1 MTEKALERG
10 VELKGTIDSLRK
22 RREKLK
28 SMKALCSE
36 NMDIAKSKTHNFE
49 LDASKKEGGRSETI
63 TLSAGAAYAA
73 ICKDIKEAEKE
84 LEKLRKEFSDL

>member
-10 VELKGTIDSLRK
+10 IELKGTMDSLWK

-36 NMDIAKSKTHNFE
+36 DMDIAKSKTHRFD
-49 LDASKKEGGRSETI
+49 LDASKKGGGDVVR
-63 TLSAGAAYAA
+63 L
-73 ICKDIKEAEKE
+73 
-84 LEKLRKEFSDL
+84 

>member
-10 VELKGTIDSLRK
+10 IELKGTMDSLWK

-36 NMDIAKSKTHNFE
+36 NMDIAKSKTHRFD
-49 LDASKKEGGRSETI
+49 LDASKKEGGRNETV

-73 ICKDIKEAEKE
+73 ICKDIEKTEEE
-84 LEKLRKEFSDL
+84 LEKLQKEFSDL

>member
-10 VELKGTIDSLRK
+10 IELKGTMDSLWK

-36 NMDIAKSKTHNFE
+36 DMDIAKSKTHRFD
-49 LDASKKEGGRSETI
+49 LDASKKRGGDVVR
-63 TLSAGAAYAA
+63 L
-73 ICKDIKEAEKE
+73 
-84 LEKLRKEFSDL
+84 